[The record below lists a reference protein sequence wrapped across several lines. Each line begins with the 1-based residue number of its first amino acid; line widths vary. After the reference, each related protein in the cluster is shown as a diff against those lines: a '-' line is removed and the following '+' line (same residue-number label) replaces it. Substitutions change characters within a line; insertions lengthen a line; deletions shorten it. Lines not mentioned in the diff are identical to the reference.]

1 MKVISEEPLL
11 ITSVSVTSNPD
22 VFTSPSL
29 KGTTQLSFP
38 VTTKLREDG
47 KKLIVEGNLV
57 TFKIRMSSYIFFKH
71 PIDEAAYRTLCA
83 KADGNVPMYS
93 ASCTGRIAYLL
104 DEPLENYE
112 EHGREIYDQFIKPV
126 YCVLASKLQQLIMSI
141 GLVVTFPLAIP
152 PMEDV
157 KRIDTE

>member
-38 VTTKLREDG
+38 VTKKLRGVG
-47 KKLIVEGNLV
+47 KKLIVEG
-57 TFKIRMSSYIFFKH
+57 
-71 PIDEAAYRTLCA
+71 TLIS
-83 KADGNVPMYS
+83 KGVLADGNVPMYS

>member
-47 KKLIVEGNLV
+47 KKLIVEG
-57 TFKIRMSSYIFFKH
+57 
-71 PIDEAAYRTLCA
+71 TLIS
-83 KADGNVPMYS
+83 KGVLADGNVPMYS

-104 DEPLENYE
+104 DEPIENYE

>member
-47 KKLIVEGNLV
+47 KKLIVEG
-57 TFKIRMSSYIFFKH
+57 
-71 PIDEAAYRTLCA
+71 TLIS
-83 KADGNVPMYS
+83 KGVLADGNVPMYS

-104 DEPLENYE
+104 DEPIENYE

-141 GLVVTFPLAIP
+141 GLVVRFTLAIP

-157 KRIDTE
+157 ERIDTE

>member
-47 KKLIVEGNLV
+47 KKLIVEG
-57 TFKIRMSSYIFFKH
+57 
-71 PIDEAAYRTLCA
+71 TLIS
-83 KADGNVPMYS
+83 KGVLADGNVPMSS

>member
-47 KKLIVEGNLV
+47 KKLIVEG
-57 TFKIRMSSYIFFKH
+57 
-71 PIDEAAYRTLCA
+71 TLIS
-83 KADGNVPMYS
+83 KGVLADGNVPMYS

>member
-11 ITSVSVTSNPD
+11 ITSVIVTSNPD

-47 KKLIVEGNLV
+47 KKLIVEG
-57 TFKIRMSSYIFFKH
+57 
-71 PIDEAAYRTLCA
+71 TLIS
-83 KADGNVPMYS
+83 KGVLADGNVPMYS

-126 YCVLASKLQQLIMSI
+126 YCVLASKLQHLIMSI

>member
-22 VFTSPSL
+22 VFASPSL

-47 KKLIVEGNLV
+47 KKLIVEG
-57 TFKIRMSSYIFFKH
+57 
-71 PIDEAAYRTLCA
+71 TLIS
-83 KADGNVPMYS
+83 KGVLADGNVPMYS

>member
-1 MKVISEEPLL
+1 MKVIREDPLL
-11 ITSVSVTSNPD
+11 ITSVSVTSNPN

-38 VTTKLREDG
+38 VTTKLSQDG
-47 KKLIVEGNLV
+47 KKLIVEG
-57 TFKIRMSSYIFFKH
+57 
-71 PIDEAAYRTLCA
+71 TLIS
-83 KADGNVPMYS
+83 KGVLADGNIPMYS
-93 ASCTGRIAYLL
+93 ASCTGRVAYFL
-104 DEPLENYE
+104 DKPLENYDD
-112 EHGREIYDQFIKPV
+112 HGREIYDQFIKPV

>member
-1 MKVISEEPLL
+1 MKVIREDPLL

-22 VFTSPSL
+22 VFTFPSL

-47 KKLIVEGNLV
+47 KKLIVEG
-57 TFKIRMSSYIFFKH
+57 
-71 PIDEAAYRTLCA
+71 TLIS
-83 KADGNVPMYS
+83 KGVLADGNVPMYS

-126 YCVLASKLQQLIMSI
+126 YCVLAGKLQQLIMSI

>member
-47 KKLIVEGNLV
+47 KKLIVEG
-57 TFKIRMSSYIFFKH
+57 
-71 PIDEAAYRTLCA
+71 TLIS
-83 KADGNVPMYS
+83 KGVLADGNVPMYS

-104 DEPLENYE
+104 DEPIENYE

-126 YCVLASKLQQLIMSI
+126 YCVLDSKLQQLIMSI
-141 GLVVTFPLAIP
+141 GLVVRFPLAIP